1 MVRLKK
7 EDPPKPSFKEK
18 VLENHIVQHLI
29 GFANNISK
37 DKLSAFS
44 SEAAVFTIISFF
56 PFLMLFFVILSFTP
70 LTPAFIMRLIN
81 DSFPEEIIKLIIT
94 VRDQLTSTSTTVISL
109 TALTALWSASRGF
122 MAIIKG
128 FNVIYG
134 VNSKR
139 NAFMYRIYALLYTL
153 GFAVLLALTLLLLG
167 FGNSIYIGITKHFPI
182 IKDLALLI
190 MGMRLSVLLALLFF
204 FFLLMYMIFPNRK
217 STLLH
222 ELPGAALAAFGW
234 VGFSYGFAF
243 YIDNIANFS
252 YVYGSLT
259 AIVLLLLWVYFCMFI
274 LFLGAE
280 VNNYLYNYIHEKLK
294 TKSPNSKLVKIRNF
308 INSHTVNLNIFHKVN
323 KEKKINSNKSTSNKN
338 HNKK

>member
-7 EDPPKPSFKEK
+7 EEPPKKDLKQK

-29 GFANNISK
+29 AFANNISK

-44 SEAAVFTIISFF
+44 SEAALFTIISFF

-70 LTPAFIMRLIN
+70 LTPAFIIRLIN
-81 DSFPEEIIKLIIT
+81 NSFPEEIIKLIIT
-94 VRDQLTSTSTTVISL
+94 VRDQLTNTSTAVISI
-109 TALTALWSASRGF
+109 TAITALWSSSRGF
-122 MAIIKG
+122 MALIKG

-134 VNSKR
+134 VDSKK
-139 NAFMYRIYALLYTL
+139 NAIIYRIYALVYTF
-153 GFAVLLALTLLLLG
+153 GFAILLALTLVLLG
-167 FGNSIYIGITKHFPI
+167 FGNSIYIAIRKHFPF

-204 FFLLMYMIFPNRK
+204 FFLIMYIVFPNRK

-222 ELPGAALAAFGW
+222 ELPGAALASLGW

-243 YIDNIANFS
+243 YIDHIANFS

-259 AIVLLLLWVYFCMFI
+259 AIVLLMLWVYFCMFI

-294 TKSPNSKLVKIRNF
+294 TKNPNSKLVKMRNF
-308 INSHTVNLNIFHKVN
+308 INSHSISL
-323 KEKKINSNKSTSNKN
+323 KKF
-338 HNKK
+338 KKKK